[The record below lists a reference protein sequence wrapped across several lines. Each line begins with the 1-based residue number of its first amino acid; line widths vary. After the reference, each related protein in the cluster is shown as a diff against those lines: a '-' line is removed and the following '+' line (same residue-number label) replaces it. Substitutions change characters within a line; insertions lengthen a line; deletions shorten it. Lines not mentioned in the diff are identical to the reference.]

1 MEGPQRPKTTQGQE
15 VAGPTAPDAAA
26 LDAQL
31 EQAGVTIREIN
42 LTVDNVF
49 DPSNPKEDKALYR
62 WANKVHVRTHDP
74 VIESALLFGVGDRTK
89 PACSTSPLARCA
101 GEAISRT

>member
-1 MEGPQRPKTTQGQE
+1 MPGATQSQD

-31 EQAGVTIREIN
+31 QQADATIREIN

-74 VIESALLFGVGDRTK
+74 VIESALLFGSAIATK